1 MGWGRDGLKKLNYWK
16 TSFSKAINKW
26 LKIVLGYLAHTTG
39 QRNGLKQMHLEYNTE
54 DWASYV
60 SVVLACFR
68 RTHQSYS
75 NTY

>member
-1 MGWGRDGLKKLNYWK
+1 
-16 TSFSKAINKW
+16 
-26 LKIVLGYLAHTTG
+26 
-39 QRNGLKQMHLEYNTE
+39 MHLEYNTE

-75 NTY
+75 NTYWVDDRWQQEQNNEGINSLFFSIKSVFMFVFFHAS